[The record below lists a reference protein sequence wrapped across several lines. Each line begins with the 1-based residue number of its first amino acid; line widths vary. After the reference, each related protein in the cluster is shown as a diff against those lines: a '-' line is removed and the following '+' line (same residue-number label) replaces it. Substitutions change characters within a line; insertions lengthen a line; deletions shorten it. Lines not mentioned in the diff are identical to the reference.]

1 MLDLDGAESQRE
13 PDQVGEAELRAGE
26 IVPAGLGVLGG
37 DAIGGDVDALH
48 LVGRDALVVEQAD
61 QRLDRGL
68 DVAAARI
75 GLDVA
80 VGDAERHGRRQHDSA
95 RLVGAAEGESLHE
108 AVARLDHIGRA
119 FDPLLRQQRGLQ
131 AFARGVAGVQAL
143 DVGAAVDEREQ
154 SGRAR
159 GGDAECV
166 GKLPGREP
174 AQLAGRH
181 DRAEHADRGRRMES
195 ALAQVGM
202 ARAPDRDLGFI
213 AGDHGLD
220 QRRAGDPPVVAER
233 EHRRHHHAARMHR
246 ALAEAVIE
254 LDAVR
259 RGAAEEGG
267 IDQVGPPRAAG
278 HRDAA
283 GRPHRRQHGLGAGR
297 DLAARTGDHDAHG
310 VEQMPPRV
318 MAHLVGERGMTE
330 LVDELDDGLGRADGG
345 MKRLQG
351 FGVGHA
357 CLRMAR

>member
-1 MLDLDGAESQRE
+1 MSGGAVTVSLRAIAAKARIASHLLGEVLDLDGAESQRE

-48 LVGRDALVVEQAD
+48 LLGRDALIVEQAD

-68 DVAAARI
+68 DVPAARI

-80 VGDAERHGRRQHDSA
+80 VGDAERHGGRQYDGTGFI
-95 RLVGAAEGESLHE
+95 GAAERESLHE

-159 GGDAECV
+159 GGDPECV

-181 DRAEHADRGRRMES
+181 DRAEHSDRGRRMES

-202 ARAPDRDLGFI
+202 ARAPDRDLGLV
-213 AGDHGLD
+213 AGD
-220 QRRAGDPPVVAER
+220 QRPRSAP
-233 EHRRHHHAARMHR
+233 RR
-246 ALAEAVIE
+246 
-254 LDAVR
+254 
-259 RGAAEEGG
+259 
-267 IDQVGPPRAAG
+267 
-278 HRDAA
+278 
-283 GRPHRRQHGLGAGR
+283 
-297 DLAARTGDHDAHG
+297 
-310 VEQMPPRV
+310 
-318 MAHLVGERGMTE
+318 
-330 LVDELDDGLGRADGG
+330 
-345 MKRLQG
+345 
-351 FGVGHA
+351 
-357 CLRMAR
+357 